1 MEEIIILSRRKYE
14 KFHKQNKSVVV
25 KYSLTFIII
34 LVDLI
39 SYLLGFNVGGISLIQ
54 EKENIEDEN
63 DNTNSW
69 ILMLPLLTMWAITLG
84 FYIYLKKRKNTI
96 KKKIKN
102 FILEKKSSIKCYTKE
117 RAAQFRNTLKLQE
130 KNFSHTYFE
139 NFLFSVLLYLFP
151 ILLKL
156 IFFKTLGFKV
166 IFCITA
172 VLYYGYDIL
181 FEIIKFFYNLKQKRK
196 YNKEFLNDGRNS
208 YKSINIIVDNMN
220 NTMNL
225 NEDNNVIIG
234 EKEININ
241 NMNENDIYE
250 RNKKMKSKLGGT
262 FLNISF
268 VFVKIV
274 LEILFIIY
282 LTRIGEKFDDPNSSC
297 SWTILFIPFYLC
309 SIPVILF
316 CILHCCSLYR
326 IFKGKVWLP
335 VLTVIPCL
343 LTFIINCIMIPLKLD
358 KKISLHQSFIPIL
371 FTIGTIFLIIHL
383 IILRKHKNADR

>member
-1 MEEIIILSRRKYE
+1 LTRKKYE
-14 KFHKQNKSVVV
+14 KFHKQNKSAVV
-25 KYSLTFIII
+25 KYCLTFIII

-39 SYLLGFNVGGISLIQ
+39 SYLIGFNVGGISKT
-54 EKENIEDEN
+54 EEN
-63 DNTNSW
+63 DKIDVENDKPNTW
-69 ILMLPLLTMWAITLG
+69 ILMLPILTMWAITLG
-84 FYIYLKKRKNTI
+84 FYIHLKKRKGTI

-102 FILEKKSSIKCYTKE
+102 LILERKGSIKCYTKG
-117 RAAQFRNTLKLQE
+117 RAAQFRNTLKLHE
-130 KNFSHTYFE
+130 KNFSDTYFE

-156 IFFKTLGFKV
+156 IFFKNLGFKI

-181 FEIIKFFYNLKQKRK
+181 HEIIKFFYVLKQKRK
-196 YNKEFLNDGRNS
+196 YNKEFLIDSKNS
-208 YKSINIIVDNMN
+208 YKSINVVVDNMN

-234 EKEININ
+234 EKEINFN
-241 NMNENDIYE
+241 TMNENAIYE
-250 RNKKMKSKLGGT
+250 RNKKMKSKLSGM

-297 SWTILFIPFYLC
+297 SWSILFIPVYLC
-309 SIPVILF
+309 SLPIILF
-316 CILHCCSLYR
+316 CILHCLSLYR
-326 IFKGKVWLP
+326 IFKGKVLFP
-335 VLTVIPCL
+335 ILTVIPCM
-343 LTFIINCIMIPLKLD
+343 LTFIVNSVMIPLKLD
-358 KKISLHQSFIPIL
+358 KKISLHQSFIPII

-383 IILRKHKNADR
+383 IILRNYKKLER

>member
-54 EKENIEDEN
+54 EKEKIEDEN

-130 KNFSHTYFE
+130 KNFNHTYFE
-139 NFLFSVLLYLFP
+139 NFLFSVLLYL
-151 ILLKL
+151 
-156 IFFKTLGFKV
+156 
-166 IFCITA
+166 
-172 VLYYGYDIL
+172 
-181 FEIIKFFYNLKQKRK
+181 KFFYNLKQKRK

-282 LTRIGEKFDDPNSSC
+282 LARIGEKFDDPNSSC